1 MDSEQRSRNQTG
13 TPKTNRRDP
22 KSAEKKQAN
31 EDRKIID
38 RKICHFSVNDFS
50 VFSRLTRKEI
60 WKLAVFFD
68 IGQEFRATDAVFDDA
83 SGVFANGQI
92 VEVVHC
98 RVSEI

>member
-1 MDSEQRSRNQTG
+1 MDSEQRSRNQIG

-22 KSAEKKQAN
+22 KSAEKKKAN

-50 VFSRLTRKEI
+50 VFSRSPVAKKFGSSRSSSI
-60 WKLAVFFD
+60 
-68 IGQEFRATDAVFDDA
+68 
-83 SGVFANGQI
+83 SGRNFGPQMRYSTMPVAYSRM